1 MRHLFRLLTAAA
13 AALAAAGPALADG
26 EVNVY
31 SHRHY
36 DTDQALYDR
45 FGELT
50 GITVNVL
57 QGSADELIGRLSREG
72 AASPADVLMTVDAGR
87 LVRAQAM
94 GLLQPAGSDLLRA
107 NVPEHLRDPGGH
119 WFGLTRPGW

>member
-45 FGELT
+45 FRELT

-94 GLLQPAGSDLLRA
+94 GLLQPADSDLLRA
-107 NVPEHLRDPGGH
+107 NVPVRGMRKS
-119 WFGLTRPGW
+119 T